1 MLLMCIWVVVY
12 SFFDSISF
20 TREAIVLFST
30 VGFWS
35 TVVFTVILALGPR
48 FVTKFVREAYFPTD
62 RDIIRE
68 AWVVGDLK
76 DRLGIQHRRSSKGAT
91 TSQLEGASLFRPHL
105 RDTSEHSS
113 DQEAEAYRPV
123 VSPQLGNY
131 APVPKSPKSSNLAE
145 LGQPTRRQPTAMSYY
160 SASDI
165 PVSEPVASTNRPA
178 LTLHPSSAHRPLERS
193 GASPSSPLQ
202 ASPTSPL
209 SPVHQQSPQSPNRPV
224 ASPTRLSPIPA
235 QNAGEY
241 EMSLR
246 PNLHSQQPSAYSH
259 TSQASQASFHTA
271 SDGGWESANDDDAT
285 TVRHHGGGEQYY
297 PHEPHGS

>member
-20 TREAIVLFST
+20 TREALVLFST

-48 FVTKFVREAYFPTD
+48 FIVKFVREAYFPTD

-76 DRLGIQHRRSSKGAT
+76 DHLGIKHRRSSKGPT
-91 TSQLEGASLFRPHL
+91 TSQMEGASLFRPHL
-105 RDTSEHSS
+105 RGASDNSS
-113 DQEAEAYRPV
+113 DQEPETYRPV
-123 VSPQLGNY
+123 VSP
-131 APVPKSPKSSNLAE
+131 VPNSPKSSSPAE
-145 LGQPTRRQPTAMSYY
+145 LGQPARRQPTAMSYY

-165 PVSEPVASTNRPA
+165 PMSDPVAPATRPA
-178 LTLHPSSAHRPLERS
+178 LTLHPSSAHRSAERS
-193 GASPSSPLQ
+193 GTLPSSPLR

-209 SPVHQQSPQSPNRPV
+209 SPVHHQSPQSPTRPI
-224 ASPTRLSPIPA
+224 ASPNRLSPIPA
-235 QNAGEY
+235 QNPGDY

-246 PNLHSQQPSAYSH
+246 PTLHSQQPSAYSH
-259 TSQASQASFHTA
+259 ASQASQASFHTA
-271 SDGGWESANDDDAT
+271 SDGGWGSDNDDNT
-285 TVRHHGGGEQYY
+285 TVQHHNREPYY
-297 PHEPHGS
+297 PQGPHAS